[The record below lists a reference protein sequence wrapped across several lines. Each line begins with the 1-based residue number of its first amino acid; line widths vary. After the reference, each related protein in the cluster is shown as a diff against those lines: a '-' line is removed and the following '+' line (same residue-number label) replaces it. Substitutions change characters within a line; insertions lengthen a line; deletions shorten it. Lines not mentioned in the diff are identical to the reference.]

1 MGTAQIRKL
10 FEERTLSIHLQKF
23 IERVRANDAKG
34 GKDFAMPMKD
44 AKGMAADLTE
54 LLLELRTF
62 QQATLQAQTDQVI
75 ELKIDGGKF

>member
-1 MGTAQIRKL
+1 M
-10 FEERTLSIHLQKF
+10 SIHLQKF

-34 GKDFAMPMKD
+34 GKDFVMPMKD

-62 QQATLQAQTDQVI
+62 QTAALQAQTDQVI
-75 ELKIDGGKF
+75 EVKIDGGKF

>member
-1 MGTAQIRKL
+1 M
-10 FEERTLSIHLQKF
+10 SIHLQKF

-34 GKDFAMPMKD
+34 GKDFVMPMKD

-62 QQATLQAQTDQVI
+62 QTANLAEQRNQVLEI
-75 ELKIDGGKF
+75 KIDGGKF